1 MICKIDTLSMIFVD
15 GVLPLDMYYVDHWCC
30 VMLLCGVESLD
41 CLREIF
47 HVLAECFIEINSLE
61 GANLVI
67 LFADFI
73 KCVGLHKYD
82 NSFGDD

>member
-30 VMLLCGVESLD
+30 VMLLCGSESLD
-41 CLREIF
+41 CLRDIF
-47 HVLAECFIEINSLE
+47 RVLVECFIEINSLE

-67 LFADFI
+67 LFA
-73 KCVGLHKYD
+73 KNLWNQLY
-82 NSFGDD
+82 